1 MLNALDVTTC
11 SHLGQKMAL
20 LSLLF
25 SETAWHHFAEV
36 SLGLG
41 SVYVPRYFTDWL
53 NTLFTNDFHEV

>member
-1 MLNALDVTTC
+1 MLNALDITTC

-36 SLGLG
+36 SQGLG
-41 SVYVPRYFTDWL
+41 SAYVPRYFTDWL
-53 NTLFTNDFHEV
+53 NTLFSSAFHEV